1 MQKKS
6 LFRMCTVMALL
17 FVSLVVNAQETLIKG
32 NVISA
37 TDNEAVIGLTVR
49 EKSTRNAT
57 VTDMDGNFSIKVS
70 NADATLEF
78 SYIGFVTQSL
88 RASNGMKVI
97 MRENT
102 QALKE
107 VVVTGYTSQRKAD
120 LTGAVAVV
128 NVKETKT
135 VPVTD
140 PMQALQGKVAGMTI
154 TNSGDPASDATIQI
168 RGIGTMNDN
177 SPLYVIDGVPTKNSL
192 HSLNANDIE
201 SIQVLKDAASA
212 SIYGSRAGNGV
223 IIITTKRG
231 KSGNVKIDFDM
242 SYTASYYAS
251 HMKVCN
257 TEQYG
262 EAMFRAYTNSSVDP
276 NSNALSYAFNWNK
289 DYTNP
294 VLNSMS
300 FGKYDGYIDAEKTML
315 ASNTNW
321 FDEISRVG
329 SLQNYS
335 VSISNGTDKGSYL
348 FSVGYKGD
356 EGIIKYTDYNSISAR
371 MNSSYN
377 LINNKATIGENFT
390 TSYYTSVDQN
400 QQNLALQALSIIPVH
415 TVDGDGWGGP
425 ANGMNDRNNPLRLL
439 YDGRNNR
446 KGAWRMFGDA
456 YLSIRPIKGLELKS
470 TFGLDY
476 IQDFLRTLT
485 YSYKNGYLSNTMNNS
500 ELYQDHNLNWTWSNT
515 ATYNLS
521 FGKNEFNFLLGTE
534 AYKKTYTYIDDYRKT
549 YSVESTDFMW
559 PDAGTG
565 DSYAGGD
572 QSSYALLSYF
582 GKIDYN
588 YAEKYL
594 ASFTVR
600 RDGSSKFGSNN
611 RYGTFPA
618 ATLGWRISSEKFI
631 SDNKNL
637 KWIDDLKLRV
647 SWGKTGNQEGID
659 YYAHTG
665 KWSVAYGSA
674 DPTWSAPNYTS
685 YDMKGIGSGTL
696 ASGYV
701 QTQRANANLKWGT
714 STQWNFGLDYTL
726 LNNSLYGSF
735 DYYIKKTTGILL
747 SPSYIGVIGEGGPQ
761 YVNGASMQNKG
772 WEFSMGYRKTLSNG
786 LCFDI
791 MANIDSYRNK
801 VTSVPASVINNYGG
815 NGANDNIIGHAYN
828 SKYGY
833 VADGLFRSQKE
844 IDAYNSKYTY
854 ASGFVV
860 PGLGRIRYADVN
872 GDNVINEKDQTWIY
886 NPTPDFSYGLN
897 IVLSYKNFDLSMFWQ
912 GVQGVD
918 YYNNEKFSTD
928 FYSVSETGS
937 NKGVRVLKAWSL
949 TNTNSDIPALTYTNA
964 NNEGRLSTYFIENGS
979 YLKLRTLQLGYILPK
994 SIMKKFYMTNC
1005 RFYVNAEN
1013 LLTIHASNFSA
1024 TDPESSSWGYP
1035 IPTSMS
1041 VGLQVSF

>member
-1 MQKKS
+1 MNLIS
-6 LFRMCTVMALL
+6 C
-17 FVSLVVNAQETLIKG
+17 LVPRLIK
-32 NVISA
+32 
-37 TDNEAVIGLTVR
+37 
-49 EKSTRNAT
+49 
-57 VTDMDGNFSIKVS
+57 
-70 NADATLEF
+70 
-78 SYIGFVTQSL
+78 
-88 RASNGMKVI
+88 
-97 MRENT
+97 
-102 QALKE
+102 
-107 VVVTGYTSQRKAD
+107 
-120 LTGAVAVV
+120 
-128 NVKETKT
+128 KT
-135 VPVTD
+135 
-140 PMQALQGKVAGMTI
+140 
-154 TNSGDPASDATIQI
+154 
-168 RGIGTMNDN
+168 
-177 SPLYVIDGVPTKNSL
+177 
-192 HSLNANDIE
+192 H
-201 SIQVLKDAASA
+201 
-212 SIYGSRAGNGV
+212 
-223 IIITTKRG
+223 
-231 KSGNVKIDFDM
+231 
-242 SYTASYYAS
+242 
-251 HMKVCN
+251 
-257 TEQYG
+257 
-262 EAMFRAYTNSSVDP
+262 
-276 NSNALSYAFNWNK
+276 
-289 DYTNP
+289 
-294 VLNSMS
+294 
-300 FGKYDGYIDAEKTML
+300 
-315 ASNTNW
+315 
-321 FDEISRVG
+321 
-329 SLQNYS
+329 
-335 VSISNGTDKGSYL
+335 
-348 FSVGYKGD
+348 
-356 EGIIKYTDYNSISAR
+356 
-371 MNSSYN
+371 
-377 LINNKATIGENFT
+377 
-390 TSYYTSVDQN
+390 
-400 QQNLALQALSIIPVH
+400 
-415 TVDGDGWGGP
+415 
-425 ANGMNDRNNPLRLL
+425 
-439 YDGRNNR
+439 
-446 KGAWRMFGDA
+446 
-456 YLSIRPIKGLELKS
+456 
-470 TFGLDY
+470 
-476 IQDFLRTLT
+476 
-485 YSYKNGYLSNTMNNS
+485 
-500 ELYQDHNLNWTWSNT
+500 
-515 ATYNLS
+515 
-521 FGKNEFNFLLGTE
+521 
-534 AYKKTYTYIDDYRKT
+534 TYIDDYRKT
-549 YSVESTDFMW
+549 YSIESTDFMW

-565 DSYAGGD
+565 DSFAGGD
-572 QSSYALLSYF
+572 QSSYALFSYF

-611 RYGTFPA
+611 RYGMFPA

-701 QTQRANANLKWGT
+701 QTQRANANLKWET
-714 STQWNFGLDYTL
+714 TTQWNFGLDYTL

-833 VADGLFRSQKE
+833 VADGLFRSKKE

-860 PGLGRIRYADVN
+860 PALGRIRYADVN

-937 NKGVRVLKAWSL
+937 NKGVRVLNAWSP
-949 TNTNSDIPALTYTNA
+949 TNMNSDIPALTYTNA